1 MVWRL
6 IIFLCRPIDKHPN
19 SNHAQKLIKLNP
31 FIHYKLLIYGTGPP
45 SDHTT
50 GAGFYALCD
59 GTQLKDSNDTCEMYS
74 VIADNQ
80 ERLKITFWYFY
91 YGDQLKGFSL
101 VQGGSVLWNTSTQ
114 SNQWVQAQ
122 VDLPLGSYTVYF
134 GKRYLT
140 NGWCVTTWTK
150 VKFKFF

>member
-1 MVWRL
+1 
-6 IIFLCRPIDKHPN
+6 
-19 SNHAQKLIKLNP
+19 
-31 FIHYKLLIYGTGPP
+31 
-45 SDHTT
+45 
-50 GAGFYALCD
+50 
-59 GTQLKDSNDTCEMYS
+59 MYS

-101 VQGGSVLWNTSTQ
+101 EQGGSVLWNTSTQ

-140 NGWCVTTWTK
+140 NG
-150 VKFKFF
+150 